1 MNAFAKLKIKR
12 LLMIFKEEIHEAS
25 PKTFYEPV
33 IRDAGPQLVLDSFS
47 FTRQPRLTIIL
58 A

>member
-1 MNAFAKLKIKR
+1 MSAFAKLMIEKS
-12 LLMIFKEEIHEAS
+12 LMIFKEEIHEAF
-25 PKTFYEPV
+25 PKTFDEPV